1 MYYLSN
7 KSSDSIINQQASK
20 RVDQVTAPIDFDGH
34 ILNTEINSRGRL
46 TGGHSI
52 ANGNINVISKAT
64 PNAQGVYEAKIS
76 VPDPKNPNK
85 TLTKDSTMFP
95 DSWNADRI
103 KVEVDAA
110 YKTKSIVINSNGQ
123 SMWEGITPSGVK
135 VRGYLEPNTTVYPL
149 MK

>member
-1 MYYLSN
+1 MKKGADLSN

-64 PNAQGVYEAKIS
+64 PNAQGVYEAKMRPRS
-76 VPDPKNPNK
+76 
-85 TLTKDSTMFP
+85 
-95 DSWNADRI
+95 
-103 KVEVDAA
+103 
-110 YKTKSIVINSNGQ
+110 
-123 SMWEGITPSGVK
+123 
-135 VRGYLEPNTTVYPL
+135 
-149 MK
+149 